1 MEQIKKAAI
10 HIEEELEERV
20 TYFKSEDKLLEAQ
33 RISERTNFDMEML
46 KETGF
51 CSGIEN
57 YSRHLSGLEP
67 GQAPYTLMDY
77 FGDDY
82 LIIVDESH
90 KTVPQIRGMYDG
102 MTSYQQ
108 KFVKADDLQT
118 LQKYEERI
126 AELKK
131 AEENTKTDTDTDADT
146 DNKTDADTKTDTDT
160 ETKTEE

>member
-1 MEQIKKAAI
+1 
-10 HIEEELEERV
+10 
-20 TYFKSEDKLLEAQ
+20 
-33 RISERTNFDMEML
+33 
-46 KETGF
+46 
-51 CSGIEN
+51 
-57 YSRHLSGLEP
+57 
-67 GQAPYTLMDY
+67 
-77 FGDDY
+77 
-82 LIIVDESH
+82 
-90 KTVPQIRGMYDG
+90 MYDG

-131 AEENTKTDTDTDADT
+131 AEENTKTDTDADT